1 MKKSVLLLLAVL
13 LTALS
18 GSAFDFKEGNIY
30 YDITG
35 SNTVKVTYVHY
46 GSSGYD
52 YYGYSGDV
60 NIPATVTHNSKT
72 YQVTAIGDHAFY
84 VCPDLTSVFIPN
96 TVTSIGNDAFLS
108 CTGLRLMTIPNSVTR
123 IESEAFYGCSGLRRL
138 VIGTGVTYIGQY
150 AFCDCYNLNFVG
162 CLASTPPTM
171 AASNVFDDDTYSYA
185 SLGVPKGRKSAYQ
198 AANWWK
204 NFHEFEELP
213 YDFVVNDIYYTIT
226 GSNTVEVSTAATGTY
241 SGSVNIPSSVPY
253 SGKTYQVTG
262 IGMGAFAYCTR
273 LTAVTIPAT
282 VTYISDYAFMESPLI
297 TTISIPCDVTTIGE
311 RAFAHCTALSW
322 VCIGSSVET
331 IGNEAFWDC
340 EALRT
345 VLCDAITPPT
355 MQGEFEDDTYNNGTL
370 KVPKGCKNAYKAADG
385 WKQFTTIQETDY
397 AFGVNN
403 IFYNIT
409 SSNTVEVTHKDNN
422 YNSYSGSVNIPSS
435 VTYSGKTY
443 NVTAIGTYAFAN
455 CSALTS
461 VTIPSTVTTISER
474 AFSNCTVLAGIT
486 IPNSVIE
493 IGNYAFYNCQGM
505 SSVTIGNKVMSIGGY
520 AFYSCTGLTSVIIP
534 HSVSI
539 IYSRAF
545 YNCTNMTDLFIGNSV
560 TSIGM
565 YAFYNCPALTSVTCR
580 AATPPTMASTNV
592 FGSTTYSNATLYVP
606 SDCLDAY
613 KAAYGWKNFSSIH
626 QRLYDFIVGGIYYR
640 ITGTNTVEVSHDYG
654 TRYSGNV
661 TIPSAVYFNGTTY
674 QVTAIGDHAFSECDN
689 LTGVSIPNTVTAIM
703 DYAFAWCSS
712 LPSLNIPSS
721 VNHLGTAAFTECTAL
736 TGIIIPSA
744 VTAIPDMLFLL
755 CDGLTSITIPGS
767 VTTIGYGAFASCCGL
782 TSVTIPNSVT
792 HIGTQAFQR
801 CSALTSVT
809 LPASLTEL
817 EVWAFDGCTSLM
829 SVTCLATTPPMPT
842 QGIYANVFSFET
854 IRDGILFVPK
864 SSINTYQEPE
874 YWGDTFTNVKPTLD
888 YALNASGGTIAFTST
903 GNYPWTNMVEG
914 NRVYAVSGNKGVH
927 SSTST
932 LTTTVT
938 LANNGTVS
946 FDFKAWGEG
955 SDYDVCIFSVDGTQ
969 RFSYGEK
976 QNNWVNYTAQL
987 TAGTHTLTWTYRKD
1001 SSVNPVGDYFAID
1014 NIIFKGISV
1023 PGDIDGDGQITIGDV
1038 TDLIDLILSG
1048 NATAQS
1054 CPAADIDG
1062 DGQIT
1067 IGDATDLID
1076 MLLGGN

>member
-1 MKKSVLLLLAVL
+1 MRKLLLLLFAVL
-13 LTALS
+13 LTSLS

-60 NIPATVTHNSKT
+60 NIPSSVTHNGTT
-72 YQVTAIGDHAFY
+72 YQVTAIGHHAFNN
-84 VCPDLTSVFIPN
+84 CPDLTSVSIPN
-96 TVTSIGNDAFLS
+96 TVTSIGYDAFLF
-108 CTGLRLMTIPNSVTR
+108 CTGLSLMTIPNSVTD
-123 IESEAFYGCSGLRRL
+123 IESEAFYGCSGMRRV
-138 VIGTGVTYIGQY
+138 VIGSGVTYIGQY

-162 CLASTPPTM
+162 CLATTPPTM

-185 SLGVPKGRKSAYQ
+185 SVGVPKGRMSAYQ

-204 NFHEFEELP
+204 NFDKFEELP
-213 YDFVVNDIYYTIT
+213 YDFIVGGIYYTIT
-226 GSNTVEVSTAATGTY
+226 GSNTVEVATAATATY
-241 SGSVNIPSSVPY
+241 SGSVSIPRSVTY
-253 SGKTYQVTG
+253 GGKTYNVTG
-262 IGMGAFAYCTR
+262 IGFGAFAYCTR
-273 LTAVTIPAT
+273 LTSVTIPST
-282 VTYISDYAFMESPLI
+282 VTYISDFAFMECPLI
-297 TTISIPCDVTTIGE
+297 TSLTIPSGVATIGE
-311 RAFAHCTALSW
+311 RAFAHCTGLTW
-322 VCIGSSVET
+322 VNIGNTVTT
-331 IGNEAFWDC
+331 IGYNAFWDC

-355 MQGEFEDDTYNNGTL
+355 MEGEFEDETYSNGTL
-370 KVPKGCKNAYKAADG
+370 KVPRGCKNAYKAADG
-385 WKQFTTIQETDY
+385 WKQFTTIQETDF
-397 AFGVNN
+397 AFGLNN

-409 SSNTVEVTHKDNN
+409 SSNTVEVTHKDYN
-422 YNSYSGSVNIPSS
+422 YNSYSGSVIIPSS
-435 VTYSGKTY
+435 VTYCGKTY

-461 VTIPSTVTTISER
+461 VTIPATVTTISER

-505 SSVTIGNKVMSIGGY
+505 SSVTIGNKVMSIGSY
-520 AFYSCTGLTSVIIP
+520 AFYSCTGLTSVFIP
-534 HSVSI
+534 NSVSI

-580 AATPPTMASTNV
+580 NATPPTMASTNV

-613 KAAYGWKNFSSIH
+613 KAAYGWKNFSTIYT
-626 QRLYDFIVGGIYYR
+626 RLYDFVVDGIYYR

-661 TIPSAVYFNGTTY
+661 NIPSSVAFNGTTY

-689 LTGVSIPNTVTAIM
+689 LTGVSIPSSVTAIL

-712 LPSLNIPSS
+712 LPSVNIPSS
-721 VNHLGTAAFTECTAL
+721 VNHLGTGAFYECSVL
-736 TGIIIPSA
+736 TSVNIPSA

-755 CDGLTSITIPGS
+755 CDGLTSIAIPSS
-767 VTTIGYGAFASCCGL
+767 VTSIGLGAFASCRSL

-842 QGIYANVFSFET
+842 QGILSNVFSVET
-854 IRDGILFVPK
+854 MRDGILFVPK
-864 SSINTYQEPE
+864 SSMSAYQGTE
-874 YWGDTFTNVKPTLD
+874 YWEAFTNIKPTLN
-888 YALNASGGTIAFTST
+888 YALNTSGGTIGFTST
-903 GNYPWTNMVEG
+903 GDYPWTNMIEG

-927 SSTST
+927 SCNSTMTAS
-932 LTTTVT
+932 VT
-938 LANNGTVS
+938 LAGDGTVS

-955 SDYDVCIFSVDGTQ
+955 TIYDRCIFRVDGTQ
-969 RFSYGEK
+969 LFSYGARKNDWET
-976 QNNWVNYTAQL
+976 YTAQL
-987 TAGTHTLTWTYRKD
+987 TAGTHTLTWTYSKD
-1001 SSVNPVGDYFAID
+1001 SSVNPEGDYFAID
-1014 NIIFKGISV
+1014 NVVVTCNTV
-1023 PGDIDGDGQITIGDV
+1023 PGDVDGDGRITIGDV
-1038 TDLIDLILSG
+1038 SDLIDMILSG
-1048 NATAQS
+1048 NATVED

-1062 DGQIT
+1062 DGRIT
-1067 IGDATDLID
+1067 IGDVSDLID
-1076 MLLGGN
+1076 SILGS